1 MTKIIS
7 VSKSD
12 KDANNQQIE
21 ATSPSF
27 LALGDYPANLLTP
40 DEVAEANRIAAE
52 LIDANVNVFLRYVFM
67 LQPGIILVAN
77 FYLYLNQVILSR

>member
-77 FYLYLNQVILSR
+77 FYLYLTQVILSR